1 MAVTHLFLF
10 EILRDINAEQSP
22 SEATSD
28 TEIDDDEP
36 KPLVVKPPPLVV
48 EIEPVT
54 VIPRI
59 HEDPNKKLH
68 DERLAES
75 HRRMLDELAVLDQR
89 RKVPRLILR
98 SIVNLRL
105 IQEEEER
112 YAHVLQEQQVLL
124 AEEYGRLQV
133 RRIFCSLLN
142 SDTSHSVGNIER
154 E

>member
-1 MAVTHLFLF
+1 M
-10 EILRDINAEQSP
+10 I
-22 SEATSD
+22 
-28 TEIDDDEP
+28 
-36 KPLVVKPPPLVV
+36 V
-48 EIEPVT
+48 EIEPVA

-89 RKVPRLILR
+89 RKVLHVILR
-98 SIVNLRL
+98 SITNLRL

-112 YAHVLQEQQVLL
+112 YANVLQEQQVLL

-133 RRIFCSLLN
+133 RRSAAPLFRSSLN
-142 SDTSHSVGNIER
+142 SNTSHVVGNIER
-154 E
+154 K